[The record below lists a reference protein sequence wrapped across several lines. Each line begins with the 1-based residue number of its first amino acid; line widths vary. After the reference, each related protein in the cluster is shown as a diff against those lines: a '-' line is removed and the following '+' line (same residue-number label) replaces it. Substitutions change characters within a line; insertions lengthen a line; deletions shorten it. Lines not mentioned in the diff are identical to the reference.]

1 MGARVGVLLSHT
13 TQPSGSVDAL
23 ASSASQLDS
32 GVGGGD
38 DVSPVSELDC
48 LEAARFVCTD
58 FPRKQATRAY
68 TLAERVA
75 TAQDPSARVTHVS
88 FCAALRTTLLLREL
102 LDELKRSVWK
112 DTSALVRPLFSRCVR
127 AREHDLVART
137 HPSPYPFSSPAPA
150 PNYVP
155 TGTRRHSSAHTLARA
170 RTS

>member
-1 MGARVGVLLSHT
+1 MGIPATCTLTCTPERAALAEYFERIVRGEQVWGRAWEYSSATPRNRAAL
-13 TQPSGSVDAL
+13 VDAL

-112 DTSALVRPLFSRCVR
+112 DTERIG
-127 AREHDLVART
+127 
-137 HPSPYPFSSPAPA
+137 APA
-150 PNYVP
+150 VLKVC
-155 TGTRRHSSAHTLARA
+155 ACARA
-170 RTS
+170 